1 MFSLL
6 GLVTGEPE
14 LQMYDLDS
22 NRSSETSSDSS
33 IFTSDED
40 LSSSQMSVNSDSDD
54 ISPKD
59 VQMTSLIDESIEA
72 ENKLNGFVDEIVIE
86 ETLRK
91 LQQEREE
98 EFQAWH
104 NKVTARNLPGPIADS
119 GQKLEDIIQQ
129 LEKIIVHGDED
140 NTTEY
145 PRPPLMQNLDKTAH
159 LAMLGQ
165 SIIAYLSILDSSHVR
180 RLTTRIISDTTLWL
194 SRLFRF
200 DDSSA
205 YYHMDDREGLV
216 RVCRL
221 ALSSKYEKF
230 SAEGFNALYAKPP
243 IIYISAASRSGLGQF
258 ICSQLGLPLSS
269 LCTVP
274 CNTMF
279 GSQHTMDIASL
290 ERLIKDDIAS
300 SKTPLLVVANVGTP
314 MAGHTD
320 NLSRL
325 RTICDE
331 NSIWLH
337 VNGHNLA
344 TLSLSTVPSSVLA
357 AKRVNSMTIHP
368 GTWLA
373 LPGSPAV
380 TLYKTAD
387 PALSLA
393 AGLMSS
399 QPQERLCALPIWLG
413 VQSLGYNGIINR
425 LTHAASLS
433 QHLSQRLNSLG
444 AINLTDKKEKPKK
457 EIKLEGSLKEVV
469 AQAIQVFAQTDTV
482 SPVVVFKFDD
492 SREAPGPDFAPYA
505 ENTTEV
511 DDQKDSSKLSR
522 ELLNSF
528 NKWLGTE
535 LGRRVPNVALEVVEG
550 EQEGVCLKFSPLQSA
565 PYHGTNSEDIDHLM
579 EELKDVLDNLDFTIK
594 QRKTFRELVE
604 SKENLH
610 YIENDSHAGLGA
622 VQFIP
627 DYLKK
632 EDSEAGRKE
641 LTSVNSDIIQR
652 LQIGEEQLPVSAV
665 SGEKDTVSVGVGV
678 VNPGTNIEEII
689 EAAWTIGKELE
700 DSSKF
705 LESMS
710 EIIRKG
716 IEEAERQLEKEN
728 ENKLMEE
735 GVLRQIPLMSSLINW
750 LSPPPK
756 DAVIKG
762 RTLNLSSGELASTET
777 TYNLKMQLFKEDEE
791 KPLHTPEQTAVTS
804 GNEDGEGNKDEEV
817 AEEGEEEDEEEQEP
831 PEKEAEEETPSTTP
845 NGPVAGNTPKSILK
859 KKDLEESKEEATEE
873 GEDNKHA
880 ALSCYLS
887 SPSSPSSPLLQE
899 EYTYKVFGSSVW
911 GRRDTRGGRDLRR
924 EGNCVSLKKVFADTQ
939 FQKMRQSQDMYS
951 ISEVTTEST
960 PDVEAAQETEPEGEM
975 EGAGDL
981 K

>member
-1 MFSLL
+1 MMATTHTLGENFPVTPVSKEKDIMAATGPKKKSTGADDGFQKMFIEPSLKQL
-6 GLVTGEPE
+6 SEGLEDVMK
-14 LQMYDLDS
+14 QMDEYSKQLD
-22 NRSSETSSDSS
+22 RER
-33 IFTSDED
+33 DE
-40 LSSSQMSVNSDSDD
+40 
-54 ISPKD
+54 
-59 VQMTSLIDESIEA
+59 A
-72 ENKLNGFVDEIVIE
+72 LN
-86 ETLRK
+86 
-91 LQQEREE
+91 
-98 EFQAWH
+98 AWH
-104 NKVTARNLPGPIADS
+104 KKVSARDLPGPIADS

-129 LEKIIVHGDED
+129 LEKIIVQGDEQ
-140 NTTEY
+140 TSTEF
-145 PRPPLMQNLDKTAH
+145 PRPPLMQNLDRTAH

-165 SIIAYLSILDSSHVR
+165 SIIAYLSILDSNHVR

-221 ALSSKYEKF
+221 ALNSKYDKF
-230 SAEGFNALYAKPP
+230 NSDGFNALYAKPP
-243 IIYISAASRSGLGQF
+243 ILYISAASRPGLGQF
-258 ICSQLGLPLSS
+258 VCAQLGLPLSS

-320 NLSRL
+320 NLGRL
-325 RTICDE
+325 RSICDE
-331 NSIWLH
+331 NELWLH

-357 AKRVNSMTIHP
+357 AKRVNSMTLHP
-368 GTWLA
+368 GTWLG

-413 VQSLGYNGIINR
+413 VQSLGYNGIVNR

-444 AINLTDKKEKPKK
+444 AINLTDKKEAPKK
-457 EIKLEGSLKEVV
+457 ELKLEGSLKDMFI
-469 AQAIQVFAQTDTV
+469 QAIQVFAQTDTV

-492 SREAPGPDFAPYA
+492 AREGLGKEFAAYS
-505 ENTTEV
+505 EGNTEV
-511 DDQKDSSKLSR
+511 DGEEEDSDRLPKD
-522 ELLNSF
+522 LLNSF
-528 NKWLGTE
+528 NKWLGAE
-535 LGRRVPNVALEVVEG
+535 LNRRVAKVSLELVEG
-550 EQEGVCLKFSPLQSA
+550 EQEGVCLKFSPMQSA
-565 PYHGTNSEDIDHLM
+565 PYHGTTSEDIDHLI
-579 EELKDVLDNLDFTIK
+579 EELKEVLNDLDYTIK
-594 QRKTFRELVE
+594 QRSTFKSLVE
-604 SKENLH
+604 DRENLI
-610 YIENDSHAGLGA
+610 YIEDASHAGLGA

-641 LTSVNSDIIQR
+641 LISVNSDIIQR
-652 LQIGEEQLPVSAV
+652 LEIGEEKLPLIALPADR
-665 SGEKDTVSVGVGV
+665 DTIAVGVGV
-678 VNPGTNIEEII
+678 VKPGTNIEEIV
-689 EAAWTIGKELE
+689 EGAWAIGKELE

-716 IEEAERQLEKEN
+716 IEEAVKELEKEN

-735 GVLRQIPLMSSLINW
+735 GVLRQIPLMSAFVNW
-750 LSPPPK
+750 WSPPPK

-762 RTLNLSSGELASTET
+762 RTLNLSSGQLASTEA
-777 TYNLKMQLFKEDEE
+777 TYNLKMQLFKDDDG
-791 KPLHTPEQTAVTS
+791 KTPPQTPEPTPVTS
-804 GNEDGEGNKDEEV
+804 GDEDGGQETETPSEEEV
-817 AEEGEEEDEEEQEP
+817 
-831 PEKEAEEETPSTTP
+831 KEETPAATP
-845 NGPVAGNTPKSILK
+845 NGPIPGDPPKSILK
-859 KKDLEESKEEATEE
+859 KKDLEGEESQEVQGKQIMEDGAESQQEEVISNTPATAEEAVDSSKEAE
-873 GEDNKHA
+873 G
-880 ALSCYLS
+880 
-887 SPSSPSSPLLQE
+887 
-899 EYTYKVFGSSVW
+899 T
-911 GRRDTRGGRDLRR
+911 
-924 EGNCVSLKKVFADTQ
+924 ADD
-939 FQKMRQSQDMYS
+939 S
-951 ISEVTTEST
+951 
-960 PDVEAAQETEPEGEM
+960 
-975 EGAGDL
+975 DL